1 MNFNWKKDIYSDRYS
16 SDSDHRPGSSK
27 AYVEYVL
34 PWGFKILGI
43 AIAFFPIVY
52 KIDALYI
59 HSRLFGQLSFSD
71 SLLLFIVMV
80 GLAIET
86 KSESKKYL
94 KETQSRR
101 INMLIILVIAAFVY
115 FYKYIPQIFNE
126 IW

>member
-16 SDSDHRPGSSK
+16 SDSDHRPGSSE

-59 HSRLFGQLSFSD
+59 HSRLLSKLSFSD
-71 SLLLFIVMV
+71 PLLLFIVMV
-80 GLAIET
+80 GLAIEA
-86 KSESKKYL
+86 KSESKKYME
-94 KETQSRR
+94 ETEARR
-101 INMLIILVIAAFVY
+101 MAMLMVLAVTAFVY
-115 FYKYIPQIFNE
+115 FYKYIPQIWNE